1 MWSIFHS
8 IAGMNDENIL
18 KCEQVMS
25 VVKEAKNKYK
35 ALGKGKKVN
44 LDSLCGNVFLKHE
57 LTAIK
62 WIYAEKIYRAL

>member
-1 MWSIFHS
+1 M
-8 IAGMNDENIL
+8 G
-18 KCEQVMS
+18 

-44 LDSLCGNVFLKHE
+44 LDSLCGNVYLQKE